1 MRFARPL
8 TLALSPIP
16 GGEGNSFCCAPL
28 VRQQLIACLLLGVA
42 QQALAQPSK
51 SDTYPA
57 RPIRIIVPFTP
68 GAGTDIIGRA
78 IGQALTDAW
87 QHSVVVDNRPGAGG
101 TIGSDIVAKSTPD
114 GYTLL
119 LGNISTLALAP
130 SLYEKLP
137 YVPLRDFAPIT
148 LITTSHNV
156 LVVHPSVPAKS
167 VKELIALAKTK
178 PRQLNYGSAGSG
190 TTSHLGGALFASMA
204 GVELTHVPYK
214 GSGPSLTDL
223 IAGQLQLSVGTI
235 ATTLPHIRAGR
246 LRALG
251 VTSLKRS
258 PLLPDL
264 PTIAEAALPG
274 FEVLVWQGIVAPAG
288 TPKPVVDKLNG
299 QIVKSLHT
307 SEMKRRLEG
316 QGLEPVGNTPGQF
329 AAFIKAETEKWGK
342 IIKAAGAKVD

>member
-1 MRFARPL
+1 MAAKMMSM
-8 TLALSPIP
+8 LAWRIL
-16 GGEGNSFCCAPL
+16 AAA
-28 VRQQLIACLLLGVA
+28 ACLLAPYVFAQTALGA
-42 QQALAQPSK
+42 EATS
-51 SDTYPA
+51 YPN
-57 RPIRIIVPFTP
+57 RPIRIVVPFPP

-78 IGQALTDAW
+78 IAQALNEAW
-87 QHSVVVDNRPGAGG
+87 QQSLVVDNRPGAGG

-130 SLYEKLP
+130 HLYKKLP
-137 YVPLRDFAPIT
+137 YAPLRDFSPIT
-148 LITTSHNV
+148 LITTSHNI
-156 LVVHPSVPAKS
+156 LVVHPSVPAKT
-167 VKELIALAKTK
+167 VKELIALAKAR

-235 ATTLPHIRAGR
+235 ATTLAHIRAGR

-288 TPKPVVDKLNG
+288 TPKPVVGKLNG

-307 SEMKRRLEG
+307 SEMKRRLES
-316 QGLEPVGNTPGQF
+316 QGLEPVGNTPEQF
-329 AAFIKAETEKWGK
+329 AAFIRTETDKWGK
-342 IIKAAGAKVD
+342 VVREAGAKVD